1 MKRRTVNFLKELL
14 LCIMTLVMLTP
25 VFYFAI
31 SAFKFRE
38 DIIFHPLELTP
49 KMFTLENFRVA
60 YTKIKLMKAF
70 KNTATITVIS
80 MVIIIIPS
88 SLAGFAIARV
98 DAPQFKAAYKYML
111 SLMVLPFVSCLLPLV
126 VILNKAGLYNKLLAC
141 ILIEGAWGIPF
152 ATFLYTGF
160 MKGLPKE
167 LEEAAMIDGCSLF
180 GSYFRVFFPL
190 MAPVTAT
197 CCIKSGIGIW
207 QDYLISAT
215 FLNSAKTPTIMVSV
229 NKFFGQYVNEYGQSF
244 AAVMMISIPTFVLF
258 IFLQKYFIKGLAA
271 GAVKG

>member
-1 MKRRTVNFLKELL
+1 MGRHIKNFLKEFL
-14 LCIMTLVMLTP
+14 LCALTLLMLTP

-31 SAFKFRE
+31 SAFKIRE
-38 DIIFHPLELTP
+38 DIIFHPLSMTKE
-49 KMFTLENFRVA
+49 MFTLENFKIA
-60 YTKIKLMKAF
+60 YSKIKLMKAF
-70 KNTATITVIS
+70 KNTASITLMS
-80 MVIIIIPS
+80 MVIIIFPS
-88 SLAGFAIARV
+88 SMAGFAIARL

-126 VILNKAGLYNKLLAC
+126 VMLNKAGLYNKLWAC

-160 MKGLPKE
+160 MKSLPKE

-258 IFLQKYFIKGLAA
+258 IFLQKYFIKGLSA

>member
-1 MKRRTVNFLKELL
+1 MKRHVVNFLKELF
-14 LCIMTLVMLTP
+14 LCAVTLIMLIP

-31 SAFKFRE
+31 SAFKLRE
-38 DIIFHPLELTP
+38 DIIFHPLTIT
-49 KMFTLENFRVA
+49 KNMFTFDNFKVA
-60 YTKIKLMKAF
+60 YSKIKLIKAV
-70 KNTATITVIS
+70 KNTASITIAS
-80 MVIIIIPS
+80 MFIIIFPS

-98 DAPQFKAAYKYML
+98 NAPRFKAAYKYML

-126 VILNKAGLYNKLLAC
+126 VILNRAGLYNKLWAC

-180 GSYFRVFFPL
+180 KSYYQVFFPL

-244 AAVMMISIPTFVLF
+244 SAVMMVSLPTFVLF
-258 IFLQKYFIKGLAA
+258 IFLQKYFIKGLSA